1 MPLNVGKWVPP
12 FQIQSGI
19 MSNSAPAVWAHES
32 QLSRLSLQRQSLSAQ
47 ITTFRHILRAL
58 LRRLSDPF
66 QVVVGPFLVSLGV
79 RNVLL
84 GVLVRP
90 CGSLNGKAGEK
101 IRLMV
106 ASNSVAG
113 IMRTQFSVNV
123 NPVVSD
129 AQLLHPGSVWSASR
143 RAHRQAHK
151 SWCFWIVR
159 VASCINPKPYGAYG
173 SGVGAK

>member
-1 MPLNVGKWVPP
+1 MLG
-12 FQIQSGI
+12 SGFLLSR
-19 MSNSAPAVWAHES
+19 SNSAPAAWVHES
-32 QLSRLSLQRQSLSAQ
+32 QLSRLSLQGQSLSAH

-66 QVVVGPFLVSLGV
+66 QVVVGP
-79 RNVLL
+79 
-84 GVLVRP
+84 VRP

-106 ASNSVAG
+106 ASNPVAG

-159 VASCINPKPYGAYG
+159 VASCINPKPYGVYG